1 MEKWPIGVFASVDAG
16 LGVKLEVAHEL
27 GVPTIQLHAPAR
39 ETRTQENADKFL
51 ARLEEHDLSKK
62 DDASEHMRARAD
74 EKLDSLIAE
83 RQPLT
88 QAKLNKMIVVGVP
101 FVEILRI
108 SKDLDFG
115 LIVMGTRGSSSLL
128 EELLFGSTADK
139 VLRGTHI
146 PVLCVP

>member
-1 MEKWPIGVFASVDAG
+1 MEISDILVPVDFSPCSIRAIDFALSLITPGGDVYLMNVIDS
-16 LGVKLEVAHEL
+16 
-27 GVPTIQLHAPAR
+27 
-39 ETRTQENADKFL
+39 KFL
-51 ARLEEHDLSKK
+51 ARLDEYGLGKK
-62 DDASEHMRARAD
+62 DEASEHMRARAD
-74 EKLDSLIAE
+74 ERFDSLIAE
-83 RQPLT
+83 RQPAT

-101 FVEILRI
+101 FVEILMI

>member
-1 MEKWPIGVFASVDAG
+1 MEISDILVPVDFSPCSIRAIDSALSLVTPG
-16 LGVKLEVAHEL
+16 GDVYLMNV
-27 GVPTIQLHAPAR
+27 I
-39 ETRTQENADKFL
+39 DSKFL

>member
-1 MEKWPIGVFASVDAG
+1 MEISDILVPVDFSPCSIRALDLALSIIVPGGDLYLMNVIDSKLLARIEEHG
-16 LGVKLEVAHEL
+16 LG
-27 GVPTIQLHAPAR
+27 
-39 ETRTQENADKFL
+39 
-51 ARLEEHDLSKK
+51 SK
-62 DDASEHMRARAD
+62 DEATDRMRARAD
-74 EKLDSLIAE
+74 EKLDSLIAD
-83 RQPLT
+83 RQNST

-115 LIVMGTRGSSSLL
+115 LIVMGIRGTSSLL

-146 PVLCVP
+146 PVVCVP

>member
-1 MEKWPIGVFASVDAG
+1 MEISDILVPVDFSPCSVRAIDYALSLIAPGGDLYLMNVIDSKLLARFEEHG
-16 LGVKLEVAHEL
+16 LGGRDE
-27 GVPTIQLHAPAR
+27 
-39 ETRTQENADKFL
+39 
-51 ARLEEHDLSKK
+51 
-62 DDASEHMRARAD
+62 ASDRMRARAD
-74 EKLDSLIAE
+74 EKLDALIAD
-83 RQPLT
+83 RQSST